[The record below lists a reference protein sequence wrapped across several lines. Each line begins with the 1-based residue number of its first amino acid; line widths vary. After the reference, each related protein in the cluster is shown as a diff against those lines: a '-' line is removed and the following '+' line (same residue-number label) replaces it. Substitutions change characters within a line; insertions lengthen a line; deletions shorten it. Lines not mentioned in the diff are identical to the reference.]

1 MGYEVLFIAIACFLI
16 LEGLLP
22 FIAPNFYKSLLL
34 QMLEVNDNVVRLI
47 GLALIILGV
56 IILNFI

>member
-22 FIAPNFYKSLLL
+22 FISPKFYKSLLL
-34 QMLEVNDNVVRLI
+34 QMLEVDDNVVRLI
-47 GLALIILGV
+47 GFTLIILGV

>member
-34 QMLEVNDNVVRLI
+34 QMLEVNDNAVILI

>member
-34 QMLEVNDNVVRLI
+34 HMLEVNDNAVRLI
-47 GLALIILGV
+47 GLALIILGI

>member
-34 QMLEVNDNVVRLI
+34 QMLEVNDNAVRLI
-47 GLALIILGV
+47 GLVLIILGI

>member
-34 QMLEVNDNVVRLI
+34 QMLEVNDNAVSLI

>member
-34 QMLEVNDNVVRLI
+34 QMLEVNDNAIRLI
-47 GLALIILGV
+47 GLALIILGI

>member
-1 MGYEVLFIAIACFLI
+1 MGYEVLFIAIACVLI

-34 QMLEVNDNVVRLI
+34 QMLEVNDNAVRLI
-47 GLALIILGV
+47 GLALIILGI

>member
-34 QMLEVNDNVVRLI
+34 QMLEVNDNAVRFI

>member
-47 GLALIILGV
+47 GLALIILGI

>member
-34 QMLEVNDNVVRLI
+34 QMLEVNDNAVRLI
-47 GLALIILGV
+47 RLALIILGI

>member
-34 QMLEVNDNVVRLI
+34 QMLEVNDNAVRLI
-47 GLALIILGV
+47 GLVLIILG
-56 IILNFI
+56 IIMLNFI

>member
-22 FIAPNFYKSLLL
+22 FISPKFYKSLLL
-34 QMLEVNDNVVRLI
+34 QMLEVGDNVVRLI
-47 GLALIILGV
+47 GFTLIILGV